1 MLSSIVMV
9 QIDVVRSSNSS
20 LVQSHPLVAIFVG
33 GTSGIGEY
41 TVKALATHAKQG
53 QGLRL
58 YIVGR
63 NSDAAEM
70 TISDCTR
77 LCPEGDFRF
86 VKAGDLALLKDVDL
100 VCAEIMR
107 MEEESVE
114 GRPARV
120 DLLVLTQAYFSFDA
134 RKGTEYRYSSS
145 TL

>member
-1 MLSSIVMV
+1 MV
-9 QIDVVRSSNSS
+9 QIDAVRSSNSL
-20 LVQSHPLVAIFVG
+20 LVKSHPLVAVFVG

-63 NSDAAEM
+63 NADAAEK

-77 LCPEGDFRF
+77 LFPEGDFRS
-86 VKAGDLALLKDVDL
+86 VKAGDLALLRDVDL

-107 MEEESVE
+107 MEEESFT
-114 GRPARV
+114 GGPARV

-134 RKGTEYRYSSS
+134 RKGMEHRYLSSVP
-145 TL
+145 